1 AGIVIAFYPVKNG
14 TDFRLQEEK
23 VGVCQIRPQHYL
35 YIGSDSIVVPAAQ
48 PDLLTKKVPVTF
60 GFWGQHGLQPCFN
73 QILVTVHNNN
83 YTTLIGWL
91 NNDIFI
97 ITKFLQCCGL
107 LWTEVWMEPMHLE
120 AAIKMIDIS
129 RDESSEF
136 QRKCD
141 SGGNPVRFGS
151 KR

>member
-1 AGIVIAFYPVKNG
+1 RAPNLSPKEQ
-14 TDFRLQEEK
+14 L
-23 VGVCQIRPQHYL
+23 
-35 YIGSDSIVVPAAQ
+35 
-48 PDLLTKKVPVTF
+48 
-60 GFWGQHGLQPCFN
+60 
-73 QILVTVHNNN
+73 ILVTVHNNN

-141 SGGNPVRFGS
+141 SGGNPVRFGIE
-151 KR
+151 R